1 MDNSLNNN
9 MYICLVMTNLSKVFN
24 EHLIDF
30 LNDVISIFPQNTD
43 LQTGRTFIIGIKKV
57 NPKSLIKIW
66 KMSVNDIY
74 LDKINEG
81 NMDFFITKDYSQDIP
96 SQTPNN
102 VLNIIEDIKVLLR
115 ETTEENKEKSL
126 KYVQNLCKICKLYYD
141 TK

>member
-1 MDNSLNNN
+1 VDNSLNNN

>member
-9 MYICLVMTNLSKVFN
+9 MYICLVMSNLSKVFN

-81 NMDFFITKDYSQDIP
+81 NMDFVITKDYSQDIP

>member
-1 MDNSLNNN
+1 
-9 MYICLVMTNLSKVFN
+9 MYICLVMPNLIKVFN

-30 LNDVISIFPQNTD
+30 LDDVISIFPENTD
-43 LQTGRTFIIGIKKV
+43 LQTGQTFIIGIKKI

-74 LDKINEG
+74 LDKINDG
-81 NMDFFITKDYSQDIP
+81 NMDFFLTKDYSQDIP
-96 SQTPNN
+96 QQTSTN
-102 VLNIIEDIKVLLR
+102 VLTIIEDIKVLLR

>member
-9 MYICLVMTNLSKVFN
+9 MYICLVMSNLSKVFN